1 MSSVTL
7 QIEHLP
13 ADVLGLSSQA
23 IDTLAGRPRPTV
35 LPEMLIPSD
44 VSALPS
50 PPDHLDDED
59 RASLARDLERELAR
73 FEPHVSVI
81 ESARKL
87 AQPGATLVVSG
98 QQPAFLG
105 GPLYNVYKALHAVRL
120 ARDLSEAW
128 KVPVIPAFWNHADD
142 HDIAEVHHL
151 WIQNPHLDL
160 FKLGLA
166 SASSGREPLSRILFD
181 EVQHRLGPVREA
193 LRQNL
198 WEGEDREKAL
208 EVFLPRNGE
217 SFSNAFT
224 RILLA
229 LFGHHG
235 LLVIEPGWIREALS
249 RSLARVVVSDLR
261 SSLEEGSR
269 RLISVGQEP
278 AIDPATAALVFRL
291 VDGCRQALR
300 LAGEELRYDDESGS
314 RTAAELAAEIVQAPL
329 EWSPGALLRPVVQDM
344 ALPVAAYVGG
354 WGELSYHAQLPPLR
368 DRAGVPRTP
377 FVPRLSAT
385 LVDPEAEVSLEKLSL
400 TARDALLA
408 RGRLGEASAERDMTA
423 PVVRRLR
430 EEGERA
436 ASALLGLRE
445 ELADLDQG
453 LAAQLRRR
461 SKQVQEIFDRL
472 ASKAARVHANRE
484 GRGQR
489 HFRRLNHGLFPRG
502 APQERVRGLLE
513 FAARF
518 GTGWMDDLLDEIEPL
533 PTEHVVVR
541 LVASDTSTAI

>member
-1 MSSVTL
+1 
-7 QIEHLP
+7 
-13 ADVLGLSSQA
+13 
-23 IDTLAGRPRPTV
+23 
-35 LPEMLIPSD
+35 
-44 VSALPS
+44 
-50 PPDHLDDED
+50 
-59 RASLARDLERELAR
+59 
-73 FEPHVSVI
+73 
-81 ESARKL
+81 
-87 AQPGATLVVSG
+87 
-98 QQPAFLG
+98 
-105 GPLYNVYKALHAVRL
+105 
-120 ARDLSEAW
+120 
-128 KVPVIPAFWNHADD
+128 
-142 HDIAEVHHL
+142 
-151 WIQNPHLDL
+151 
-160 FKLGLA
+160 
-166 SASSGREPLSRILFD
+166 
-181 EVQHRLGPVREA
+181 
-193 LRQNL
+193 
-198 WEGEDREKAL
+198 
-208 EVFLPRNGE
+208 
-217 SFSNAFT
+217 
-224 RILLA
+224 
-229 LFGHHG
+229 
-235 LLVIEPGWIREALS
+235 VIEPGWIREALS